1 MEKTEIRKINM
12 HNRKV
17 MSKAEVQPKSSVI
30 AKLFLES
37 ELYRNAKTI
46 MLYMPLG
53 NEVDTGSI
61 MEKAFADGKRA
72 VLPMTDS
79 KDKIIPYYIDA
90 DTKLKIGAYS
100 VREPI
105 DTQMADPNDIDIVI
119 VPGVAF
125 DRYGNRVGFGKGCY
139 DGFLK
144 DTNALKVGV
153 CYEFQMCD
161 TIAAD
166 QYDVKMDYVISEKGW
181 L

>member
-1 MEKTEIRKINM
+1 M

-17 MSKAEVQPKSSVI
+17 MSKAEVQSKSSVI

-53 NEVDTGSI
+53 NEVDTSQI
-61 MEKAFADGKRA
+61 MENAFADNKRV
-72 VLPMTDS
+72 VLPVTDS
-79 KDKIIPYYIDA
+79 MGKIIPYYVDA
-90 DTKLKIGAYS
+90 ATKLKIGAYS

-105 DTQMADPNDIDIVI
+105 DTQVADPKEIDLVI
-119 VPGVAF
+119 VPGIAF
-125 DRYGNRVGFGKGCY
+125 DRCGGRVGFGKGCY

-144 DTNALKVGV
+144 DVNAVKIGV
-153 CYEFQMCD
+153 CYELQICD
-161 TIAAD
+161 KIETD
-166 QYDVKMDYVISEKGW
+166 SFDVKMDYIISEKGW